1 MYSLFR
7 NDPVGSLGMVV
18 DPNLPYIKR
27 MYTGM
32 LKDVKAYYHRNPK
45 FCDSRNIIA
54 NMIQHFL
61 IDFKVDDAT
70 FAKQIERTAEPMVRM
85 YGFVSAIN
93 RGKIY
98 PTGVTLGPQTEEIV
112 ISTYEGFDLT
122 GLRSRWRTL
131 APIRY
136 LYHTR
141 TDCNLPIMNNTTP
154 GKGYGVTLINIP
166 MLLVQYRYW
175 LFEQFG
181 HAEPSIENVYR
192 FVGAYP
198 LVNAIDSYLDI
209 AYFNRLSRQ
218 AYGIKNPS
226 YPLPHPFYLTDM
238 VPRLDKLAERTN
250 MQIGAR
256 PLSLED
262 FARITPMVAKDNLF
276 QVIQLPKEPVT
287 VQNEWAL
294 AIARFPY
301 IKYLVHCVR
310 NSKSSDLN
318 QLNIVIREVREA
330 MYGQAFKM
338 NGSSPM
344 IDYLK
349 RNVDEMVR
357 RGQAVP
363 VMT

>member
-7 NDPVGSLGMVV
+7 NTPVGSLGMVV
-18 DPNLPYIKR
+18 DPNLPYVKR
-27 MYTGM
+27 MYAGM
-32 LKDVKAYYHRNPK
+32 LKDVKAYYHRAPK

-61 IDFKVDDAT
+61 IDFKADNAT
-70 FAKQIERTAEPMVRM
+70 FARQIERAAEPMVRM
-85 YGFVSAIN
+85 YGLVSAIN
-93 RGKIY
+93 RGRIY
-98 PTGVTLGPQTEEIV
+98 PTGVTLGPQTEEIL
-112 ISTYEGFDLT
+112 ISTYEAFDMQNLKT
-122 GLRSRWRTL
+122 RWRDL
-131 APIRY
+131 QPIRY

-141 TDCNLPIMNNTTP
+141 TDCNLPIMNNKTP

-175 LFEQFG
+175 LFSQFG
-181 HAEPSIENVYR
+181 NAEPSIENVYR

-198 LVNAIDSYLDI
+198 LPNAIDSYLDI

-218 AYGIKNPS
+218 AYGIKNPN

-256 PLSLED
+256 PLTLET
-262 FARITPMVAKDNLF
+262 FAQATPLVVKDNLY
-276 QVIQLPKEPVT
+276 QLIQLPKEPIT
-287 VQNEWAL
+287 MQNEWAL

-310 NSKSSDLN
+310 NSRSSDHNELN
-318 QLNIVIREVREA
+318 QVIREIRES
-330 MYGQAFKM
+330 MYSQTFKM
-338 NGSSPM
+338 NGTSPM

-349 RNVDEMVR
+349 RNVDELVKR
-357 RGQAVP
+357 
-363 VMT
+363 